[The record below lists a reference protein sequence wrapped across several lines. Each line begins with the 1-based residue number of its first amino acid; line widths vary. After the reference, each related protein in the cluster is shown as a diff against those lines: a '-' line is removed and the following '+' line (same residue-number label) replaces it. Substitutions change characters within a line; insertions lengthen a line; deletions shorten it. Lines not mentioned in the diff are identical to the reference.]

1 MSVNVEMVPGTTLEQ
16 TDRVVHQVAERLR
29 HEPNVENL
37 YERAG
42 VGNGRVLVIF
52 KEKRTETSDQF
63 TRRLAPDLL
72 KIPDAR
78 VG

>member
-1 MSVNVEMVPGTTLEQ
+1 ALTVGMFFILPMTFQPTQDEDQVSVNVEMVPGTTLEQ

-52 KEKRTETSDQF
+52 KEK
-63 TRRLAPDLL
+63 
-72 KIPDAR
+72 
-78 VG
+78 